1 MTRPTIEDLVTHM
14 KKHKDAVI
22 IIGDKIAPEIG
33 KTMAPVIDGE
43 ESEQEKV
50 FTRKA
55 LVKETNKF
63 WDYYFRDIYY
73 TDHSVPDVYNTIYKF
88 KQLELAKFIISTD
101 IRHQPTGISDL
112 DLRGVSTIIKC
123 NRCDSAMEASYME
136 ESFIEEEMIGKNN
149 YKCPT
154 CNNRLRPDC
163 LLYGENYYPN
173 KIKEMTRAIFKE
185 EEGKEVTPNTH
196 TLILIG
202 VDMQEDLIAEMY
214 DNYLLVR
221 ERIEEPCYIVM
232 ITDKEEEV
240 RLFTPEFATAVDI
253 EAATTRLI
261 GYFND

>member
-1 MTRPTIEDLVTHM
+1 MTRPTIKDLVNHM
-14 KKHKDAVI
+14 RKHKDAVI

-33 KTMAPVIDGE
+33 KTMEPVIDGE

-73 TDHSVPDVYNTIYKF
+73 TDHNVPEVYKTINKF
-88 KQLELAKFIISTD
+88 KQLNLAKFIISTD
-101 IRHQPTGISDL
+101 IRHQPIGTSDL
-112 DLRGVSTIIKC
+112 DLRGISTVIRC
-123 NRCDSAMEASYME
+123 NRCDSVMA
-136 ESFIEEEMIGKNN
+136 ESFIEEEMIENNN
-149 YKCPT
+149 YKCPV
-154 CNNRLRPDC
+154 CDNRLRPDC
-163 LLYGENYYPN
+163 LLYGENYHPN

-185 EEGKEVTPNTH
+185 EEGKEVIPNTH